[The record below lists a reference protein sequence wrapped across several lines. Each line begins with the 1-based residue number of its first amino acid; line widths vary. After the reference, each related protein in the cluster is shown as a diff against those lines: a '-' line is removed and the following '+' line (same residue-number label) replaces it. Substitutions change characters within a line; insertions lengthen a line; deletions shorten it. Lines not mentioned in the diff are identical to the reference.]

1 MKPVIFF
8 RKFHKWLG
16 LIIGLQ
22 LLLWVV
28 GGFVMS
34 FFNIEQVRGEDRIAE
49 QTMAD
54 LSQPLGITAAEA
66 ITLVDINA
74 EQVVLKSWLSK
85 PVWLVTGKESK
96 ALVDAV
102 QGELITPLTESTAR
116 QVAEADFLGEEPV
129 EKVSLI
135 TEPVGEAR
143 GKTYPLWQVIFSD
156 DDETRIYVSQQSG
169 EVVARRNNT
178 WRLFDFFWMLHIMDY
193 DERTDFNNPLLV
205 FAALLAI
212 LMSISGLYLVLKLTF
227 FKPKRRTSNVP

>member
-34 FFNIEQVRGEDRIAE
+34 FFDIEQVRGEDQIAE
-49 QTMAD
+49 QAMAD
-54 LSQPLGITAAEA
+54 LSQPLGINATEA
-66 ITLVDINA
+66 ITLAGIDA
-74 EQVVLKSWLSK
+74 EQVALKSWLNK
-85 PVWLVTGKESK
+85 PVWLVTGQKSQ
-96 ALVDAV
+96 ALIDAV

-116 QVAEADFLGEEPV
+116 QVAKADFLGEESI
-129 EKVSLI
+129 EQINLLTK
-135 TEPVGEAR
+135 PVGEAR

-193 DERTDFNNPLLV
+193 DERTDFNNPLLI

-212 LMSISGLYLVLKLTF
+212 LMSISGLYLVLKLIF
-227 FKPKRRTSNVP
+227 FKPKRRP

>member
-34 FFNIEQVRGEDRIAE
+34 FFDIEQVRGEDRIAE
-49 QTMAD
+49 QKQAD
-54 LSQPLGITAAEA
+54 LSQPLTVTASQAMS
-66 ITLVDINA
+66 LSGLNA

-85 PVWLVTGKESK
+85 PVWLVKEGKTEV
-96 ALVDAV
+96 LIDAIR
-102 QGELITPLTESTAR
+102 GEVLTPLSETMAR
-116 QVAEADFLGEEPV
+116 QVAISDFSGEEAIAQ
-129 EKVSLI
+129 VSLI
-135 TEPVGEAR
+135 ENPLGEVR
-143 GKTYPLWQVIFSD
+143 GKTLPLWQVTFSD
-156 DDETRIYVSQQSG
+156 DDETRVYVSQHSG
-169 EVVARRNNT
+169 EVVARRNDT

-193 DERTDFNNPLLV
+193 DERTDFNNPLLI

-212 LMSISGLYLVLKLTF
+212 LMSISGLYLVLKLIF
-227 FKPKRRTSNVP
+227 FKPKRRT

>member
-1 MKPVIFF
+1 MKPVVFF

-16 LIIGLQ
+16 LIIGIQ

-34 FFNIEQVRGEDRIAE
+34 FFDIEEVRGEDRIAE
-49 QTMAD
+49 QAVAD
-54 LSQPLGITAAEA
+54 LSQPLAVSAAEA
-66 ITLVDINA
+66 IRLSGIDA
-74 EQVVLKSWLSK
+74 EQVVLKSWLNK
-85 PVWLVTGKESK
+85 PVWLVNGEESQ
-96 ALVDAV
+96 ALIDAT
-102 QGELITPLTESTAR
+102 QGELITPLPEITAR

-129 EKVSLI
+129 EQIKLI

-143 GKTYPLWQVIFSD
+143 GKNYPLWQVIFSD

-193 DERTDFNNPLLV
+193 DERTDFNNPLLI

-212 LMSISGLYLVLKLTF
+212 LMSISGLYLVIKLIF
-227 FKPKRRTSNVP
+227 FKPKRRT